1 MKPYQSNLEVLLSTV
16 DKNPD
21 SANHEIKFGS
31 QTVYFL
37 QADKIG
43 STSTANILKE
53 AESNKKGSSGARAP
67 APMAS
72 GNEEATFKDKFLY
85 VCLNSYSG
93 CSITL
98 AIKTIVSRQTLNKR
112 KLEEYRKK
120 REKEYE
126 FAQNAFGE
134 KDSYWREMKQLE
146 DERLEMVKE
155 HREFIKANG
164 FGHYYPDYEKTLEK
178 IDSKYARIAEN

>member
-21 SANHEIKFGS
+21 SANHEVKFGS
-31 QTVYFL
+31 QTVFFL

-43 STSTANILKE
+43 CTSTANIMRA
-53 AESNKKGSSGARAP
+53 AEENKKGGQSGARPAP
-67 APMAS
+67 ALSS

-98 AIKTIVSRQTLNKR
+98 AIKTIVSRQALNKK
-112 KLEEYRKK
+112 KLEDYRK
-120 REKEYE
+120 
-126 FAQNAFGE
+126 
-134 KDSYWREMKQLE
+134 
-146 DERLEMVKE
+146 
-155 HREFIKANG
+155 
-164 FGHYYPDYEKTLEK
+164 
-178 IDSKYARIAEN
+178 